1 MSWLEGPFEYLTLDA
16 VKIAKFSRVLVLRP
30 TYIVNK
36 TTPKLTSTPPRSGAR
51 EPSIQ
56 LLAFH
61 WDCANRLLE
70 QTQRRAYGCTAPALQ
85 RGGAKK
91 FLLGG

>member
-1 MSWLEGPFEYLTLDA
+1 MWLKGPFEYLTLNA
-16 VKIAKFSRVLVLRP
+16 VKTAEFSQVLALRP
-30 TYIVNK
+30 THTVNK
-36 TTPKLTSTPPRSGAR
+36 TTLKSTSIPPRGGAR

-61 WDCANRLLE
+61 WDRTNRLLE
-70 QTQRRAYGCTAPALQ
+70 QTQRRTYGYAALALQ

-91 FLLGG
+91 SLLGG